1 MPYDGNDPAWQDFYH
16 ANQEHGTAD
25 PQDFA
30 PWYTANPAFRDYWL
44 RCVSEMIDRF
54 RPELL
59 YTDGALPFGEHWL
72 GEQSKTPDP
81 AAYSH
86 GLRAVARLYNSSIDK
101 YGENRAVYLQKDR
114 RPEICSVGVLDIE
127 KSQLPGIAPR
137 PWHTDTCIGNWFYD
151 VRSPYKHPDQIIE
164 MLADIIS
171 KNGVM
176 LLNILQRPDGSIDE
190 EADFILQ
197 KLAEWFAVCGEAVY
211 GTRPWHSFG
220 EGETRV
226 RIDGFREEKTDWT
239 REDFRFVQKNDAVYA
254 FMMGA
259 SGGDT
264 IALHSFADRALRSVE
279 LLGCG
284 PLPFRQEHSVLRL
297 RLPEKLPVFC
307 VNTLKLR

>member
-1 MPYDGNDPAWQDFYH
+1 
-16 ANQEHGTAD
+16 
-25 PQDFA
+25 
-30 PWYTANPAFRDYWL
+30 
-44 RCVSEMIDRF
+44 
-54 RPELL
+54 
-59 YTDGALPFGEHWL
+59 
-72 GEQSKTPDP
+72 
-81 AAYSH
+81 
-86 GLRAVARLYNSSIDK
+86 
-101 YGENRAVYLQKDR
+101 
-114 RPEICSVGVLDIE
+114 
-127 KSQLPGIAPR
+127 
-137 PWHTDTCIGNWFYD
+137 
-151 VRSPYKHPDQIIE
+151 
-164 MLADIIS
+164 
-171 KNGVM
+171 M

-226 RIDGFREEKTDWT
+226 RIDGFREEKADWT

-284 PLPFRQEHSVLRL
+284 PLPFRQERGVLRL